1 MAIYGHQDV
10 LPMNIPLTYSTL
22 KDVISMHLM
31 FLLCYFVPGAGVGGQ
46 EIVQE
51 TVSDLLFQL
60 PLIGFTDAR
69 KIRIIL

>member
-1 MAIYGHQDV
+1 
-10 LPMNIPLTYSTL
+10 
-22 KDVISMHLM
+22 MHLM